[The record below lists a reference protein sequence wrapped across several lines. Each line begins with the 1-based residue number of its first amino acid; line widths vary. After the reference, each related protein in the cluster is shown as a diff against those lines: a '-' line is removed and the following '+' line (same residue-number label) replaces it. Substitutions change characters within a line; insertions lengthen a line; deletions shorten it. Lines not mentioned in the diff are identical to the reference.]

1 MTNTRS
7 TSFFTSGQYSS
18 PTEERAK
25 FEAFKKSLQALDD
38 LNARERAINGSAVYG
53 VNIFSDL
60 SYEEFKANYLGT
72 KIPANYASNRR
83 LMQVAPAAAHTTATE
98 ADWRGIYTT
107 PVKYQGSCGSCW
119 YACIRL
125 SILTNSSSI
134 FLSFLPFTSF
144 FFLTYVTILNI
155 MQGLLC
161 RGTDRVRRHLGWPC
175 HYLHYLVHTAD
186 DQMVGA
192 VVRRLLLCV
201 HTCETI
207 VTSDE

>member
-1 MTNTRS
+1 MAIDALNA
-7 TSFFTSGQYSS
+7 Q
-18 PTEERAK
+18 ERAV
-25 FEAFKKSLQALDD
+25 
-38 LNARERAINGSAVYG
+38 NGTAVFG

-60 SYEEFKANYLGT
+60 SFEEFKANSLGT
-72 KIPANYASNRR
+72 KLPDNYASNRR

-107 PVKYQGSCGSCW
+107 PVKDQGACGSCW
-119 YACIRL
+119 YACICL

-144 FFLTYVTILNI
+144 FFLTYVTILYF

-161 RGTDRVRRHLGWPC
+161 RGTDRVRCHLGWLR

-186 DQMVGA
+186 DQMVRE
-192 VVRRLLLCV
+192 VV
-201 HTCETI
+201 H
-207 VTSDE
+207 

>member
-1 MTNTRS
+1 MSNARS
-7 TSFFTSGQYSS
+7 ICFTPGQYSC
-18 PTEERAK
+18 PAEERAK
-25 FEAFKKSLQALDD
+25 FEVFKKSLQALDA
-38 LNARERAINGSAVYG
+38 LNAHERAINGTAVFG

-60 SYEEFKANYLGT
+60 SFEEFKANYLGT
-72 KIPANYASNRR
+72 KIPANYASSRR
-83 LMQVAPAAAHTTATE
+83 LMQVAPAAAHTTATS

-119 YACIRL
+119 YAYTRL

-144 FFLTYVTILNI
+144 LFLTNVNILHI

-161 RGTDRVRRHLGWPC
+161 RGADRVRRHLGWPRN
-175 HYLHYLVHTAD
+175 YLHYLVRTAD

-192 VVRRLLLCV
+192 VIHRLV
-201 HTCETI
+201 M
-207 VTSDE
+207 